1 MIKLTD
7 VRIDAPSNSAHNILC
22 DIVAHCGIESVLL
35 SLSEIVAAQQSV
47 QRTCTTCEFDEFGFE
62 EDSDVEVCAIC
73 GAIQKE

>member
-22 DIVAHCGIESVLL
+22 DIVAHCGIGSVLL

-47 QRTCTTCEFDEFGFE
+47 QADGANSPRVVKVLNPETGLL
-62 EDSDVEVCAIC
+62 EDVAIP
-73 GAIQKE
+73 